1 MKELLPMLNLL
12 PGLGSVL
19 PRTYAFLLLQ
29 SNDLLSRGIGGDH
42 TLKPDLH
49 AYGGFT
55 GMFAQV
61 FLIAIT
67 QIGSLVHNYG
77 LAIIF
82 TCLLVRVM
90 LLPLTRSQVNGM
102 RMMQALQP
110 VQKEINRYYPNK
122 QDQNAKIMELYQTYK
137 INPLASCLPMI
148 IQLPILFGV
157 YRALYDPSFAGKSF
171 MGVQLLFPVEL
182 TLPRSYGIGPDLPD
196 IIDVTVAQLGLHNQ
210 IWHIPPSIPLL
221 GGHFIYWPAL
231 GLVLLYVASSLWM
244 QRTMKKVNQPDPD
257 FEREF
262 KEEMK
267 SSGPPVAEDPND
279 IGKQMQ
285 RQMGFMNI
293 MILVFAFFFSAGA
306 LIYFIVQN
314 GMMSL
319 EYTLLTRG
327 QKAHFNAKE
336 MKAFIRRPPPPIGAP
351 GGPVPPPA
359 PKAGSGVHGAKPA
372 PPSSNGKPLEVD
384 SAGENEV
391 IDTELLGDKRPQKK
405 RRKR

>member
-1 MKELLPMLNLL
+1 MLDLLT
-12 PGLGSVL
+12 GLQGLV
-19 PRTYAFLLLQ
+19 PRAYAFLLLQ
-29 SNDLLSRGIGGDH
+29 SNDLLSKGVGGSHD
-42 TLKPDLH
+42 LKPDLQ

-67 QIGSLVHNYG
+67 MIGGAVHNYG

-82 TCLLVRVM
+82 TCLLVRIM
-90 LLPLTRSQVNGM
+90 LLPLTRQQINGM
-102 RMMQALQP
+102 KLMQALQP
-110 VQKEINRYYPNK
+110 VQKEIQRFYPNK
-122 QDQNAKIMELYQTYK
+122 QDQNAKLMELYQTYK
-137 INPLASCLPMI
+137 INPLASCLPML

-171 MGVQLLFPVEL
+171 LGIQLLFPVEL

-196 IIDVTVAQLGLHNQ
+196 IIDVTVAQLNLYSQ
-210 IWHIPPSIPLL
+210 IWHIPANIPLL
-221 GGHFIYWPAL
+221 GGHFVYWPAL
-231 GLVLLYVASSLWM
+231 GLVVLYVISSLWM

-262 KEEMK
+262 KDEMK
-267 SSGPPVAEDPND
+267 SSGPVADDPND
-279 IGKQMQ
+279 MAKQMQ

-314 GMMSL
+314 AAMSL
-319 EYTLLTRG
+319 EYTLLSKG
-327 QKAHFNAKE
+327 INSHFNAKE
-336 MKAFIRRPPPPIGAP
+336 MKAFIRRPPPPIGGP

-359 PKAGSGVHGAKPA
+359 PAGKPKGDGPKPL

-384 SAGENEV
+384 EPGIEV
-391 IDTELLGDKRPQKK
+391 SDTELLGDKRPQKK